1 MRLSALALVFSLAAA
16 CQSGETNAAFVP
28 PRPSSY
34 ESVIAPILQQR
45 CVGCH
50 GAERAKGG
58 LRLHTPVAIRAGGAS
73 GASLVA
79 GDPASSELVRRLHLP
94 LADEEHM
101 PPDDKPQP
109 EPTEI
114 AALERWIAAG
124 APFEGEVE
132 GLSVP
137 ARKPQPAASIVPPA
151 DPAALARLRAE
162 LVHVQPLS
170 AASTSLWID
179 FAAIAPRAQDAL
191 VTELLAA
198 LRPQVAEL
206 ALARSPVGAGTL
218 AFCATL
224 PGLTRLDLRDTRVG
238 DAELARLG
246 AHPRVEELVL
256 ARTAITDASV
266 DQLLSLP
273 KLRHVYLWG
282 CALSA
287 ESVARLRAR
296 PGLAVDFGD
305 MPDAAIAQVEDP
317 PKFTSDLPIPDLP
330 PAGDPNAPVNA
341 ACPVTGSPIN
351 PKYTRTFEGRVFAFC
366 CPNCPG
372 EFDSDPA
379 KYAAKFPGSR

>member
-1 MRLSALALVFSLAAA
+1 MKRAALASLLGLLVS
-16 CQSGETNAAFVP
+16 CQSGETRTALVA
-28 PRPSSY
+28 PRASAY
-34 ESVIAPILQQR
+34 EAVIAPILAQR

-58 LRLHTPVAIRAGGAS
+58 LRLHTPAAIRAGGAS
-73 GASLVA
+73 GPSIVA
-79 GDPASSELVRRLHLP
+79 GDPAASELLRRVHLP
-94 LADEEHM
+94 LADDEHM

-109 EPTEI
+109 AASELL
-114 AALERWIAAG
+114 ALERWIAAG

-132 GLSVP
+132 GLVAP
-137 ARKPQPAASIVPPA
+137 ATDAPAQSKPVAAA
-151 DPAALARLRAE
+151 DPALLARLRAE
-162 LVHVQPLS
+162 LVHVQPIALG
-170 AASTSLWID
+170 STSLWID

-191 VTELLAA
+191 VANLLSP

-238 DAELARLG
+238 DAELALLG
-246 AHPRVEELVL
+246 AHPNVEELVL

-266 DQLLSLP
+266 ERLLALP
-273 KLRHVYLWG
+273 KLRHLYLWG
-282 CALSA
+282 CALA
-287 ESVARLRAR
+287 PESIARLRSR

-305 MPDAAIAQVEDP
+305 TPDAVIAQVEDA

-341 ACPVTGSPIN
+341 TCPVTGSPIN
-351 PKYTRTFEGRVFAFC
+351 PKYVRTFEGRVFAFC

-379 KYAAKFPGSR
+379 KYAAQFPSSL

>member
-1 MRLSALALVFSLAAA
+1 MKRALSLFSLALLAA
-16 CQSGETNAAFVP
+16 CQSGETNAALVP
-28 PRPSSY
+28 PRASAY
-34 ESVIAPILQQR
+34 EAVIAPILQQR

-58 LRLHTPVAIRAGGAS
+58 LRLHTPAAIRAGGSS
-73 GASLVA
+73 GPSIVA
-79 GDPASSELVRRLHLP
+79 GDPTASELVRRVHLP
-94 LADEEHM
+94 FSDDEHM

-109 EPTEI
+109 EASEI
-114 AALERWIAAG
+114 LALERWIAAG

-132 GLSVP
+132 GLLAPAAEVPVAAPLVP
-137 ARKPQPAASIVPPA
+137 AA

-162 LVHVQPLS
+162 LVHVQPVS
-170 AASTSLWID
+170 VGSTSLWID

-191 VTELLAA
+191 VAELLAP

-218 AFCATL
+218 SFCAQL
-224 PGLTRLDLRDTRVG
+224 PGLTRLDLRDTKVG

-246 AHPRVEELVL
+246 AHATLEELVL
-256 ARTAITDASV
+256 ARTAITDASLER
-266 DQLLSLP
+266 LLAFP

-282 CALSA
+282 CALA
-287 ESVARLRAR
+287 PESIARLRAR

-305 MPDAAIAQVEDP
+305 TPDAVIAKVEEP

-330 PAGDPNAPVNA
+330 PAGDPNAPINA
-341 ACPVTGSPIN
+341 KCPVTDAPIN

-366 CPNCPG
+366 CPVCPG

-379 KYAAKFPGSR
+379 KYAAKFP

>member
-1 MRLSALALVFSLAAA
+1 MKRALSLLALAPLAA
-16 CQSGETNAAFVP
+16 CQSGETNAALVP
-28 PRPSSY
+28 PRASAY
-34 ESVIAPILQQR
+34 EAVIAPILQQR

-58 LRLHTPVAIRAGGAS
+58 LRLHTPAAIRAGGSS
-73 GASLVA
+73 GASFVA
-79 GDPASSELVRRLHLP
+79 GDPTASELVRRLHLP
-94 LADEEHM
+94 FSDDEHM

-109 EPTEI
+109 EASEI
-114 AALERWIAAG
+114 LALERWIAAG

-132 GLSVP
+132 GLVAPVNERPVVSAV
-137 ARKPQPAASIVPPA
+137 VPPA

-170 AASTSLWID
+170 AGSTSLWID
-179 FAAIAPRAQDAL
+179 FAAIAPRTQDAL
-191 VTELLAA
+191 VAELLAP

-206 ALARSPVGAGTL
+206 ALARSPVGAGTIS
-218 AFCATL
+218 FCAQL
-224 PGLTRLDLRDTRVG
+224 PGLTRLDLRDTKVG
-238 DAELARLG
+238 DAELAQLG
-246 AHPRVEELVL
+246 SHPTLEELVL
-256 ARTAITDASV
+256 ARTAITDASLER
-266 DQLLSLP
+266 LLALP

-282 CALSA
+282 CALSP
-287 ESVARLRAR
+287 ESIARLRAR

-305 MPDAAIAQVEDP
+305 TPDAVIAQVEAT

-330 PAGDPNAPVNA
+330 PAGDPSAPVNA
-341 ACPVTGSPIN
+341 TCPVTDAPIN

-379 KYAAKFPGSR
+379 KYAAKFP